1 VTKGNIEN
9 RLSYVDQKYQAH
21 FLELMQ
27 NTEILISEETVPIH
41 DRQVPNVPSGKKIII
56 SNT

>member
-9 RLSYVDQKYQAH
+9 CLSYVDQKYQED

-27 NTEILISEETVPIH
+27 NIEILISEETVPIH
-41 DRQVPNVPSGKKIII
+41 NRQVPNVPSGKKVII
-56 SNT
+56 SHT